1 MNKKRMVLALGLAL
15 TVGMVTA
22 GESYRLYNVVP
33 MYLGH
38 EKEQAEKCVEM
49 YERTGED
56 LALYS
61 LTLHPEG
68 RPATDKLKRY
78 VASYRAFA
86 EALKGTKVRAGILV
100 QAILPYWWYDGDRA
114 DELVHAIREGGFLPT
129 VAE

>member
-1 MNKKRMVLALGLAL
+1 MVNLKRRIGLALGLAL
-15 TVGMVTA
+15 TAGVATA

-38 EKEQAEKCVEM
+38 EKEQAAKCVEM

-68 RPATDKLKRY
+68 KP
-78 VASYRAFA
+78 AFA
-86 EALKGTKVRAGILV
+86 KVEVKAVEGELSFTLPKPGSMRPLGSFAPILV
-100 QAILPYWWYDGDRA
+100 YLSG
-114 DELVHAIREGGFLPT
+114 L
-129 VAE
+129 